1 LFDYREA
8 YPLGDDGTR
17 LNSEGWSTDRNEKG
31 VGLSVLFARNLMFW
45 SSAAASTAL
54 IYVAMT
60 TFL

>member
-1 LFDYREA
+1 
-8 YPLGDDGTR
+8 
-17 LNSEGWSTDRNEKG
+17 